1 MSLIL
6 RRDQCSPPSRRHE
19 NAGGFTL
26 VELLVVIAIIGIL
39 VALLLPAVQAAR
51 EAARRAQCQ
60 NQLKQIG
67 LACLNYESSK
77 NAFPAGCTGK
87 AMFNDDDTPGGA
99 KEEVGE
105 NWCISLLPFMERQTL
120 YDQYDFSGAKHYN
133 SAQVNAS
140 GVSNRQIGQTILDEM
155 ICPSDQDALPPF
167 ATHGNDWA
175 GATYRAVAGKID
187 LTIQPNLLFWDR
199 LNASQNA
206 ARAASKQFRG
216 PIIAASDRINSDPV
230 KISKVTDGLSKSAMV
245 GEAVSDPT
253 AIRRNVWA
261 SGWRY
266 HSKGHFI
273 RDEIGRSS
281 IFRTPD
287 QTFCAASAREVPPGL
302 GADPNLCFRGFGSVH
317 SGGVLQFVFCDGS
330 VQSIPETVSDEVFL
344 ALGTIAGEEVE
355 SYDF

>member
-1 MSLIL
+1 MLLLI
-6 RRDQCSPPSRRHE
+6 RRAHQAPLLSRHS
-19 NAGGFTL
+19 AGRGFTL

-77 NAFPAGCTGK
+77 SAFPAGCTGK
-87 AMFNDDDTPGGA
+87 SRHNDDDTPGGA

-105 NWCISLLPFMERQTL
+105 NWCISLLPFMERQTT

-133 SAQVNAS
+133 SSQLNTS
-140 GVSNRQIGQTILDEM
+140 GVSNQQIGRTTLDELV
-155 ICPSDQDALPPF
+155 CPSDQDALKAF
-167 ATHGNDWA
+167 AAHGNDWA
-175 GATYRAVAGKID
+175 GSTYRAVAGKID
-187 LTIQPNLLFWDR
+187 LTAQANLLFWDR
-199 LNASQNA
+199 LNTSQNA
-206 ARAASKQFRG
+206 ARADSREFRG
-216 PIIAASDRINSDPV
+216 PIIAASSRINSDPV
-230 KISKVTDGLSKSAMV
+230 KLSKVTDGLSKSALV
-245 GEAVSDPT
+245 GEAVSDPN

-273 RDEIGRSS
+273 RDDIGRSS
-281 IFRTPD
+281 IYRTPD

-302 GADPNLCFRGFGSVH
+302 GGDPNLCFRGFGSVH

-330 VQSIPETVSDEVFL
+330 VQSIPEVVSDEVFL
-344 ALGTIAGEEVE
+344 ALGTIAGAEVE